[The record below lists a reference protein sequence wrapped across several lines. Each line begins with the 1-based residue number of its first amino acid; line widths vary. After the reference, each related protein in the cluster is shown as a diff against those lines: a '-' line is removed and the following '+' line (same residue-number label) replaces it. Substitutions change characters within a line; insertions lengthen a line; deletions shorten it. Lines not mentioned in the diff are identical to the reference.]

1 MLSLTDAPSIQ
12 RVMAQTLD
20 ADLRTLLAER
30 LFLAAKAGLQDL
42 THIVVVQPGDTI
54 EDLKTEIGF
63 SPLRNPIDGFAF
75 GEDGFEPYWAWLAD
89 LGGWYELIHTIGDS
103 GYAITLLVS
112 KADGVPAEL
121 LAMCAT
127 YVEGPSC
134 D

>member
-12 RVMAQTLD
+12 RVLAQAMDT
-20 ADLRTLLAER
+20 DLRTLLAER
-30 LFLAAKAGLQDL
+30 LSLAAKAGLQDL

-54 EDLKTEIGF
+54 EDMKAEIGF
-63 SPLRNPIDGFAF
+63 SPLCNPIDGIAF
-75 GEDGFEPYWAWLAD
+75 GQNGFEPYWAWLTD

-127 YVEGPSC
+127 FVEEPSC
-134 D
+134 A